1 MFAIMVLVAPG
12 AQGAEVTGT
21 HGVGV
26 KTPLA
31 ADVAEAVAGLDME
44 VHMANVGI
52 LTTGL

>member
-1 MFAIMVLVAPG
+1 MFAIMVVLAPG

-26 KTPLA
+26 RTPDA
-31 ADVAEAVAGLDME
+31 ADVAAAVAGLAMDM
-44 VHMANVGI
+44 HMMKEGM